1 MELKNVEIIKLG
13 ELRTF
18 DSGFSLVEFVVKTED
33 ADYPQ
38 FISFQATKEKAE
50 NLLKYNKVGQR
61 VDVSFNVRGRQWE
74 SPTGEVKYFNTL
86 EAWKI
91 FKSEGSFKPEDK
103 AEVPEEAESDLP
115 F

>member
-13 ELRTF
+13 ELKTF
-18 DSGFSLVEFVVKTED
+18 DSGFSLVEFVVKTAD

-38 FISFQATKEKAE
+38 YVTFQAKKEKAE
-50 NLLKYNKVGQR
+50 NLLKYNKVGSR
-61 VDVSFNVRGRQWE
+61 VDISFNVTGRQWE

-86 EAWKI
+86 EAWKV
-91 FKSEGSFKPEDK
+91 FKSEDDFKPEDK
-103 AEVPEEAESDLP
+103 AEVAEEVESDLP

>member
-13 ELRTF
+13 ELKTF

-61 VDVSFNVRGRQWE
+61 VDVSFNVRGRKWE
-74 SPTGEVKYFNTL
+74 SPSGEVKYFNTL

-91 FKSEGSFKPEDK
+91 FKSEDSFKPEAQ
-103 AEVPEEAESDLP
+103 AEVEETEDALP